1 VYPIKKN
8 AYRTSPKENEFIK
21 SEIDEMLKQDLIKPS
36 TSPWSF
42 PVVVVKKK
50 NGKFRL
56 CVNYKALNDVTKKDN
71 YPLPRVDD
79 IFDSLKGAK
88 WFITLDLA
96 SGYWQIKVRTED
108 QEKTAFITK
117 FGLFEF
123 KVMPFG
129 LCNAPATFQRIMNKI
144 LGTSIEKYVM
154 VYLDDVII
162 YSHTFE
168 EHLKHLE
175 EVLNRIRK
183 ANLHLKAEK
192 CYFGANELQFLGHV
206 VGEDGVKP
214 DPEKVEKIKDY
225 PIPRNIRELRGV
237 LGLFSYYRRFIE
249 NFSKIAAPLNE
260 LLKKEVEYNWTDKQ
274 QQAFEAL
281 KEKLITAPIVQYP
294 DFEKP
299 FFLYTDAST
308 IGIGSVL
315 AQKSEKGEHVI
326 AYASRTL
333 TPAEKNYG
341 VSELECLAVVWSIK
355 YFRHYL
361 CGSQFTII
369 TSNGC

>member
-1 VYPIKKN
+1 
-8 AYRTSPKENEFIK
+8 
-21 SEIDEMLKQDLIKPS
+21 
-36 TSPWSF
+36 
-42 PVVVVKKK
+42 
-50 NGKFRL
+50 
-56 CVNYKALNDVTKKDN
+56 
-71 YPLPRVDD
+71 
-79 IFDSLKGAK
+79 
-88 WFITLDLA
+88 
-96 SGYWQIKVRTED
+96 
-108 QEKTAFITK
+108 
-117 FGLFEF
+117 
-123 KVMPFG
+123 MPFG

-175 EVLNRIRK
+175 EVLNKIRG
-183 ANLHLKAEK
+183 ANLRLKAEK

-214 DPEKVEKIKDY
+214 DPEKVEKIRDY
-225 PIPRNIRELRGV
+225 PVPRNIRELRGV

-260 LLKKEVEYNWTDKQ
+260 LLKKEVEYNWTNKQ
-274 QQAFEAL
+274 QQAFELL

-299 FFLYTDAST
+299 FYLYTDAST

-369 TSNGC
+369 TDHAALKWLLNSSSETANRRLERWKITLSEYDYKVEYRKGTLHQNADALSRINPTLNTITPPTQHDLINNG